1 MCTEKRRSLHN
12 ITFYFNYRVGTISLL
27 EGPLAKYGEGA
38 KYIELFVTALRQYG
52 MLCIGLY
59 R

>member
-1 MCTEKRRSLHN
+1 MKERTVKLRLR
-12 ITFYFNYRVGTISLL
+12 ITFLISARVGTISLT

-38 KYIELFVTALRQYG
+38 KYIELFVTALRHYG